1 MITPT
6 KDLIEAVLFDLRDV
20 MDYVASESGDDNIN
34 RWLSDIERKLEI
46 VQKRFTNPVVPQE
59 GN

>member
-6 KDLIEAVLFDLRDV
+6 KDLIEAALFDLRDV